1 MTAGSASSVTSG
13 TSYKTANSVATSA
26 PNLGKAVRR
35 TSRGL
40 DVKGATSAARKD
52 IDRSREKSTANWDLA
67 LQKRLRQLKING
79 EDREARQHIVTY
91 LSSRPEHAT
100 KDPYLSYNLWKLL
113 DGEDLDGE
121 DLPDSCDIAEEYD
134 FEVFGY
140 RDIEDRL
147 RSQSNWGT
155 FEGPFPPVIP
165 KANPPAKA
173 SNSTEHN
180 SLQQQRGL
188 QLDRSSPIGLSLL
201 GLGPGLNQQQD
212 PWTPLEGIYELH
224 EQAPV
229 LDTHLTASNI
239 KNPTSLPILQ
249 KLRICHILILLGFL
263 TIIGSLAPAVWRLAD
278 GQHWSDGFSM
288 AQYVLEVGVFV
299 VSCVAAIH
307 SRTCTCWRKQ
317 EEKVAEHEMHDV

>member
-1 MTAGSASSVTSG
+1 MCKGSASSVTSG
-13 TSYKTANSVATSA
+13 TSYKTAKSVATS
-26 PNLGKAVRR
+26 PNLGKAVHR
-35 TSRGL
+35 TSRSL
-40 DVKGATSAARKD
+40 DVKRATSAARKD
-52 IDRSREKSTANWDLA
+52 IDRSREKSIANWDLA

-79 EDREARQHIVTY
+79 EDEEARQHIVTY
-91 LSSRPEHAT
+91 LGSRPEHGT
-100 KDPYLSYNLWKLL
+100 KDPYLSYNLWKVL
-113 DGEDLDGE
+113 DSKDLDGE
-121 DLPDSCDIAEEYD
+121 DLPDSWDIAEEYD

-147 RSQSNWGT
+147 RSQSKWGT
-155 FEGPFPPVIP
+155 FEGPFLPVIP
-165 KANPPAKA
+165 NADMPAEA

-180 SLQQQRGL
+180 SLQQQRSL
-188 QLDRSSPIGLSLL
+188 QVDRSSRIGLSLV
-201 GLGPGLNQQQD
+201 GPGSGFNIHQD
-212 PWTPLEGIYELH
+212 PWTPLEGIHELH

-229 LDTHLTASNI
+229 LDTHLTASNL
-239 KNPTSLPILQ
+239 KNPTSLPILR
-249 KLRICHILILLGFL
+249 KVRTCHILILLGFL
-263 TIIGSLAPAVWRLAD
+263 TITGSLAPAVWRLAD